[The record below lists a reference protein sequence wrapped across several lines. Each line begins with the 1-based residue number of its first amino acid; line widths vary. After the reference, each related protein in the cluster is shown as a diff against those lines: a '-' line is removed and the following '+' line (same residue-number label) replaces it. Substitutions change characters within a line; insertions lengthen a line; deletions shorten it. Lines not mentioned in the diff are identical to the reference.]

1 MTVTVTAEL
10 IPPSTDVTVISAH
23 PSETP
28 VTMPS
33 SETVATE
40 GSDEAN
46 VTAFSV
52 AFSGKVQTF
61 LEALSGYQ
69 VLTLENIPQT
79 LDETFSCLYGG
90 DFHD

>member
-28 VTMPS
+28 VTVPS
-33 SETVATE
+33 SETAATE

-52 AFSGKVQTF
+52 AFSGRTVY
-61 LEALSGYQ
+61 LSLYF
-69 VLTLENIPQT
+69 P
-79 LDETFSCLYGG
+79 FSGISRGSSTMMLST
-90 DFHD
+90 